1 MSFRPP
7 LLVVV
12 ITLTA
17 STAVSFQA
25 PPKAEIHVVRNVR
38 LSDAADAPKSTLIL
52 RSGRIEAVLEADAPT
67 PLGARIVDANGAL
80 ALPAFLDAYSFAG
93 FEMPKPDAAK
103 DMAPRTNSDVLV
115 DMRDANRKGILAAFH
130 AADALKP
137 DAEAD
142 KRYRSA
148 GFGAWLA
155 APHGELLSG
164 SSTLITTREA
174 AARDRVRAPV
184 VFAHGGFE
192 CTGTGYPGTLMGSIA
207 QLRQFFLDARW
218 VAELAAREKANEPG
232 RRAPYDPDLAA
243 AKALLERQSVLVCE
257 AESAADIE
265 RWVSLADE
273 FGLAIAISGGREA
286 WRRAELLAQRKVP
299 VILTLQWGEEVEDP
313 HAADKKEGAKPG
325 AKAEEPK
332 AADAAKTGAAET
344 PAAVDEP
351 KTVSPQGDKPA
362 SEAKPAA
369 TEAAKKDAAADE
381 EKKRWLYDEPMRV
394 KEEKRRVWVE
404 KRDCALRLSEKGVP
418 FVFGSGKDAP
428 KDLLDRARTLVEKG
442 LPRDVAERAL
452 TTGVAELC
460 GVGRHLGRIEAGFDA
475 SFALWSKHPLTDKE
489 AHLAWLFVE
498 GVPYEFELDSNELKG
513 KPDEGV
519 DATGSWS
526 LVFESPDVKPASA
539 ELTMARDGKL
549 EGVLRFKSPF
559 DDSDL
564 HGDVTG
570 RVAGKMLRLT
580 GRVKVANFEAEVA
593 LDGELEG
600 STWKGSTSWKWSG
613 GENTSKFEAT
623 RKPQTLHEEGDG
635 LDHVEDHAAHDP
647 HGGGR

>member
-1 MSFRPP
+1 MSLRPP
-7 LLVVV
+7 LLVAVV
-12 ITLTA
+12 TLSA
-17 STAVSFQA
+17 PLAVSLQA
-25 PPKAEIHVVRNVR
+25 PPKAELHVVRNVR
-38 LSDAADAPKSTLIL
+38 LSDAADAPKSTLVL
-52 RSGRIEAVLEADAPT
+52 RSGRIEAVLGADVST
-67 PLGARIVDANGAL
+67 PLGARTVDANGAL

-93 FEMPKPDAAK
+93 FEMPKTEAAK
-103 DMAPRTNSDVLV
+103 DMAPHTNADVLV
-115 DMRDANRKGILAAFH
+115 DMRDANRNGILAAFH

-137 DAEAD
+137 DREAD

-164 SSTLITTREA
+164 ASALVTTREA
-174 AARDRVRAPV
+174 AARDRVRVPL
-184 VFAHGGFE
+184 VFAHGSFE
-192 CTGTGYPGTLMGSIA
+192 CTGPGYPGTLMGAIA

-218 VAELAAREKANEPG
+218 VAELEAREKANKPG

-243 AKALLERQSVLVCE
+243 AKVLLEKQSVLVCE
-257 AESAADIE
+257 AQSAADIE

-332 AADAAKTGAAET
+332 AADAAKAGTSEAPTTAVESK
-344 PAAVDEP
+344 PA
-351 KTVSPQGDKPA
+351 PQQGEKPA
-362 SEAKPAA
+362 SESKPVRD
-369 TEAAKKDAAADE
+369 EAEKKDAAADE
-381 EKKRWLYDEPMRV
+381 EKKRWTYDEPMRV
-394 KEEKRRVWVE
+394 KEEKRRLWVE
-404 KRDCALRLSEKGVP
+404 KRDCALRLHEKGVP
-418 FVFGSGKDAP
+418 FVLGCGKDAP
-428 KDLLDRARTLVEKG
+428 KDLLDRARTLVEHG

-452 TTGVAELC
+452 TTDVAELC

-475 SFALWSKHPLTDKE
+475 SFALWSKHPLADKE
-489 AHLAWLFVE
+489 ARLAWLFVE

-526 LVFESPDVKPASA
+526 LVFENPDVKPASA
-539 ELTMARDGKL
+539 ELTMARDGTL

-564 HGDVTG
+564 QGDFTG
-570 RVAGKMLRLT
+570 RVAGKKLRLS
-580 GRVKVANFEAEVA
+580 GRVKVSNFEAEVA
-593 LDGELEG
+593 IDGELEG
-600 STWKGSTSWKWSG
+600 STWKGSTSWNWSG

-623 RKPQTLHEEGDG
+623 RKPQELHEQGDG

-647 HGGGR
+647 KGGGQ